1 MRTDPL
7 ADLDEAELCG
17 TPTINNR
24 LAKKDEELMRA
35 TCDALI
41 NPHPEILDP
50 IQCNER
56 VRQYN
61 QSTHEL
67 FSNIA
72 VERPRESLSA
82 QNNPNFTY
90 PELDQ
95 AMQKQ
100 TDNLAEE
107 LTSILE
113 AAGGFSKVQF
123 TF

>member
-1 MRTDPL
+1 VGSAVADP
-7 ADLDEAELCG
+7 
-17 TPTINNR
+17 R
-24 LAKKDEELMRA
+24 
-35 TCDALI
+35 
-41 NPHPEILDP
+41 
-50 IQCNER
+50 CNER

-72 VERPRESLSA
+72 VERPRESLSSQSNSVRKA
-82 QNNPNFTY
+82 SRVIFQPFIKNFSL

-95 AMQKQ
+95 AMLQQ

-113 AAGGFSKVQF
+113 AAGGFSNVQF